1 MAAATTAITT
11 GATDLVKLGRKVQGP
26 LMVGFAAECPEYGFH
41 TKLKKFKLAA
51 SQREVTAPIQIKR
64 SAGLGS
70 TVVEGS
76 YESRKYTPAPA
87 ELTFTFV
94 HRHYGYSFSRT
105 TELLGASQ
113 GEKAYIFDQMKFQA
127 RVIKEAMKEN
137 FAFQTYGYSTG
148 YVCQTSTN
156 ATQSS
161 GTYTLINA
169 YGESD
174 LDNTT
179 FVAQPFQVNSWVA
192 LIRAGA
198 LVTNAIGIVTAVG
211 TGTIDVTWNGSV
223 DSDANDY
230 VVFANSLENT
240 TIAGTDYNKASIGF
254 FDVVN
259 TPSVHGLSSATEPL
273 WDAALADTSGGRFG
287 FVKLRRGQNAIKNKG
302 GGEADKFLV
311 AQAVEADITDMLQ
324 SAVRYNNTMALQLDG
339 ATQIKGLEF
348 QSTRHTPNSR
358 AWLYDSDSL
367 KLWEPAGQM
376 PDESGVLPD
385 SNNSLVI
392 TDKLQDISGKSV
404 GVDYIFGRVFENRG
418 NFAYFSGLTEAY

>member
-1 MAAATTAITT
+1 M
-11 GATDLVKLGRKVQGP
+11 
-26 LMVGFAAECPEYGFH
+26 
-41 TKLKKFKLAA
+41 
-51 SQREVTAPIQIKR
+51 
-64 SAGLGS
+64 
-70 TVVEGS
+70 
-76 YESRKYTPAPA
+76 
-87 ELTFTFV
+87 
-94 HRHYGYSFSRT
+94 
-105 TELLGASQ
+105 LGASQ

-148 YVCQTSTN
+148 YVCQTSTD

-169 YGESD
+169 YGETD

-198 LVTNAIGIVTAVG
+198 LVANAIGIVTAVG

-223 DSDANDY
+223 NSDANDY
-230 VVFANSLENT
+230 IVFANSLENT

-254 FDVVN
+254 LDVVN
-259 TPSVHGLSSATEPL
+259 TASVHGLSSATEPL
-273 WDAALADTSGGRFG
+273 WNASLADTSGGRFG